1 MNMLAFDHIRTMSHD
16 FLRVSQYFTIPPK
29 LYKRSEAVIRL
40 ESEREER
47 EAELNRRRATSELDK
62 S

>member
-1 MNMLAFDHIRTMSHD
+1 MNMLAFD

-29 LYKRSEAVIRL
+29 LYKRSEVVVRL
-40 ESEREER
+40 GE
-47 EAELNRRRATSELDK
+47 RRAKVKQEKRQHQNKELDT